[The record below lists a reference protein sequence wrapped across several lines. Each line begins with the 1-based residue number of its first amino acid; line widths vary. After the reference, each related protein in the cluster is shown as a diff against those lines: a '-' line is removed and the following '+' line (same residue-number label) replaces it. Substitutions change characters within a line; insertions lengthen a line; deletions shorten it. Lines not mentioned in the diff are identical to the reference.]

1 MQKIELLAP
10 GGDVISLKAAIY
22 AGANAVYCGLDKFN
36 ARNRAKNISFDELKG
51 IIRLAHKYNCKVFL
65 TLNIIVVDHEI
76 PALFKLLN
84 KLVNTQVDGV
94 IVQDLG
100 VCYLLSRYFKSL
112 PIHASTQLTTHN
124 EGQIHF
130 LKKLNVTRVNLCRE
144 LNIGEIKQ
152 LSKVGSENDILT
164 EVFVHG
170 SYCISFSGA
179 CYMSS
184 VQSGKSGNRGQC
196 SQPCRD
202 KYTSAASKNNYPLN
216 LKDNSAFFDI
226 KQLIDA
232 GVYSFKIEGR
242 IKDFEYVH
250 TVVKTWNKQ
259 INSVLNHNKLLT
271 DNSGLYKVFNRDFSN
286 GFLSGKI
293 GKELFIDNPMWYFGE
308 KSAKKNN
315 NEENHDLKEEARQH
329 IQNKIEKFSIK
340 QIPINITVSGEYN
353 QFLKLSISTPEE
365 SFDLFSEC
373 KLEEKGQEALSHEL
387 LFEKLKAINET
398 NYFIEQLNYKN
409 KKNLYLPFKEITS
422 LKKRILYLLNG
433 STDFILP
440 VEMPKLNKAQATPSK
455 TNLVISIS
463 SVNELIYCNDSKAE
477 IHFQLPDSLDNN
489 LNELIELFTN
499 NKNLIPCFPSILIGN
514 DYANAIKLLHQAHP
528 QQIVTNNT
536 GIAHEAFLLGIPWIA
551 GPYLNLTNSYSL
563 LCLKEIFNCS
573 GAFISNEIN
582 KRQMRGIK
590 KPDDFKLYYSIF
602 HPIEM
607 MTSRACLFSQITGC
621 VKDEIDQSC
630 IQDCEKSTSIINLKG
645 NKYFIKKSKGKY
657 HRIYYDKHYLNL
669 EVTTDFPGL
678 YSSFVIDLSNIKT
691 DTAFALNKA
700 QLIEHFEHFVS
711 GNPNSKQKLNE
722 SIQPTTNRQYIK
734 GI

>member
-10 GGDVISLKAAIY
+10 GGDVNALKAAIY
-22 AGANAVYCGLDKFN
+22 AGANAIYCGLDKFN

-51 IIRLAHKYNCKVFL
+51 IIHLAHQHNCKVFL
-65 TLNIIVVDHEI
+65 TLNIIVVDQEI

-84 KLVNTQVDGV
+84 KLVNTQIDGI

-100 VCYLLSRYFKSL
+100 VFFLISKYFKSL

-130 LKKLNVTRVNLCRE
+130 LKKINATRVNLCRE
-144 LNIGEIKQ
+144 LNIEEIKQ
-152 LSKVGSENDILT
+152 LSKIGFENDILT

-170 SYCISFSGA
+170 SYCLSFSGA

-202 KYTSAASKNNYPLN
+202 KYKSATNKNDYPLN

-226 KQLIDA
+226 KKLIDA

-250 TVVKTWNKQ
+250 TVVGTWNKQ
-259 INSVLNHNKLLT
+259 IKSVLNHNEILA
-271 DNSGLYKVFNRDFSN
+271 DNLDLYKVFNRDFSN
-286 GFLSGKI
+286 GFLQGKI
-293 GKELFIDNPMWYFGE
+293 GKDLFIDHPMWHFGE

-315 NEENHDLKEEARQH
+315 KEENHDLKEQSRQNLQKE
-329 IQNKIEKFSIK
+329 IDKLSIK

-353 QFLKLSISTPEE
+353 QFLKLSISTPEKK
-365 SFDLFSEC
+365 FDLYSEC
-373 KLEEKGQEALSHEL
+373 KLEEKGQEALSYEL
-387 LFEKLKAINET
+387 LFEKLKAVNET
-398 NYFIEQLNYKN
+398 NYFIEQLNYQN
-409 KKNLYLPFKEITS
+409 NNNLYLPFNEITS
-422 LKKRILYLLNG
+422 LKKRIIYLLND

-440 VEMPKLNKAQATPSK
+440 VEMPVLNKTQAASSK
-455 TNLVISIS
+455 TNLVVSIS
-463 SVNELIYCNDSKAE
+463 SVNDLIHCSDSAAE
-477 IHFQLPDSLDNN
+477 IHFQLPDCLSND
-489 LNELIELFTN
+489 LNELLEIFTN
-499 NKNLIPCFPSILIGN
+499 NKKLTPCFPSILIGN
-514 DYANAIKLLHQAHP
+514 DYANAVKLLHQTCPH
-528 QQIVTNNT
+528 QIVTNNT
-536 GIAHEAFLLGIPWIA
+536 GIAYEAFLLGIPWIA
-551 GPYLNLTNSYSL
+551 GPNLNLTNSYSL

-573 GAFISNEIN
+573 GAFISNEMN

-607 MTSRACLFSQITGC
+607 MTSRACLFSQTIGC
-621 VKDEIDQSC
+621 EKDELDQNC
-630 IQDCEKSTSIINLKG
+630 IQECEKSTSIINLKG

-657 HRIYYDKHYLNL
+657 HRIYNDKHYLNL
-669 EVTTDFPGL
+669 EVISDFPGL
-678 YSSFVIDLSNIKT
+678 YSSFSINLSDIKT
-691 DTAFALNKA
+691 DTAFALNKT
-700 QLIEHFEHFVS
+700 QLIKHFENFIS
-711 GNPNSKQKLNE
+711 GNSNSKQKLNE
-722 SIQPTTNRQYIK
+722 SIQPTTNRQYVK